1 MLTYLFAGLSL
12 GLSAGLAPGP
22 LFATVIAQ
30 TVRFGLREGAK
41 TACSPLLTDLP
52 IILASVW
59 LLASL
64 AAYRQILGLVALAG
78 GLFVAHLAWEN
89 LRAAPPAAGSDAAR
103 ARSLLKGAAVNLLS
117 PHPYLFWLTV
127 GGPLLLGGWREHGP
141 AAVVLYLASFY
152 ASMIGA
158 MVLVA
163 LAVSRSRR
171 AFTGRG
177 YTLVMRVLA
186 GGLFILA
193 ILLLRESYRLLS

>member
-41 TACSPLLTDLP
+41 TACSPLLTALP

-64 AAYRQILGLVALAG
+64 AAYRQILG
-78 GLFVAHLAWEN
+78 
-89 LRAAPPAAGSDAAR
+89 
-103 ARSLLKGAAVNLLS
+103 
-117 PHPYLFWLTV
+117 
-127 GGPLLLGGWREHGP
+127 
-141 AAVVLYLASFY
+141 
-152 ASMIGA
+152 
-158 MVLVA
+158 LVA